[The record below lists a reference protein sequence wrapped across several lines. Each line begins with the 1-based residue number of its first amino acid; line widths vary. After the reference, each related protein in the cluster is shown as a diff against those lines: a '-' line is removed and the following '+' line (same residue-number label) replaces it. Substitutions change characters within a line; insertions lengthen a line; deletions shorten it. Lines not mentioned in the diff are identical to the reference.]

1 MTINGR
7 GRVLLL
13 LSSSSYRA
21 EDFLSAARRLHVDVT
36 VGSDYRNALEDEA
49 CGSTIELDFDDVEGS
64 IDAIRRLNEDES
76 LSAVV
81 AAEDAGTRLA
91 AAVSVALELPGNSP
105 VSVETCRRKDR
116 FRMALANSDIP
127 SPWYRTYPLE
137 TEPHEVARELEFPCV
152 VKPVELAASRGVVR
166 ANDVGELVG
175 AFAEARRATEETGCG
190 ALILV
195 EGYIPGDEVAL
206 EGILLKG
213 ELRTLAILD
222 KPDPLVGPYFEETMF
237 VTPSRLAPDVQ
248 RTIEKT
254 VARVTALIGLR
265 EGPIHAELRVNERG
279 VWPIEIA
286 PRTIGGLCARL
297 FRYRTGTA
305 LEELVLLHALGRELP
320 HQPEGP
326 ASGVMMIPI
335 PRAGVLTSISGVHA
349 AERVP
354 EVQEVSITARLGRH
368 IDPLPRGNRY
378 LGFIFARADSPE
390 TVERALRAAHSC
402 LNIRITVGSAEK
414 DERAQHTTTCS
425 STAINHEADG
435 NA

>member
-1 MTINGR
+1 MTIEGR
-7 GRVLLL
+7 RRVLLL
-13 LSSSSYRA
+13 VSSSSYRA
-21 EDFLSAARRLHVDVT
+21 EDFLSAADRLQVDVT
-36 VGSDYRNALEDEA
+36 VGSDYRNALADA
-49 CGSTIELDFDDVEGS
+49 VFGSTIELDFDDVAGS
-64 IDAIRRLNEDES
+64 IEAIRRLAEDRP

-81 AAEDAGTRLA
+81 AAEDAGVRVA
-91 AAVSVALELPGNSP
+91 AAASVALELPGNSLA
-105 VSVETCRRKDR
+105 SVETCRRKDR
-116 FRMALANSDIP
+116 FRLALADSGTL

-137 TEPHEVARELEFPCV
+137 TEPRAVARDLGFPCV

-166 ANDVGELVG
+166 ADDAEELVG
-175 AFAEARRATEETGCG
+175 AFAEARRATEESGRG
-190 ALILV
+190 DPILV

-206 EGILLKG
+206 EGILVGG
-213 ELRTLAILD
+213 ELRTLAVLD

-248 RTIEKT
+248 GEIEKV
-254 VARVTALIGLR
+254 VARVTALVGLR

-320 HQPEGP
+320 HQPDGP

-335 PRAGVLTSISGVHA
+335 PHAGVLTSIAGVDA
-349 AERVP
+349 AERLP

-378 LGFIFARADSPE
+378 LGFIFAQADSPE
-390 TVERALRAAHSC
+390 TVERALRDAHSC
-402 LNIRITVGSAEK
+402 LEIRIAIGSA
-414 DERAQHTTTCS
+414 DDGERP
-425 STAINHEADG
+425 
-435 NA
+435 

>member
-1 MTINGR
+1 MVTIEGR
-7 GRVLLL
+7 PRILLL

-21 EDFLSAARRLHVDVT
+21 EDFLSAAERLQVDVT
-36 VGSDYRNALEDEA
+36 VGSDYRNALADEVY
-49 CGSTIELDFDDVEGS
+49 GSTIELDFDDAAGSVE
-64 IDAIRRLNEDES
+64 AIRRLAEDRP

-81 AAEDAGTRLA
+81 AAEDAGTRLG

-105 VSVETCRRKDR
+105 ESVETCRRKDR
-116 FRMALANSDIP
+116 FRLALADSETL

-137 TEPHEVARELEFPCV
+137 TEPQTVARDLEFPCV
-152 VKPVELAASRGVVR
+152 VKPVELSASRGVVR
-166 ANDVGELVG
+166 ADDPEELVG
-175 AFAEARRATEETGCG
+175 AFVEARRATEESRLPGP
-190 ALILV
+190 ILV

-206 EGILLKG
+206 EGILMDG

-248 RTIEKT
+248 GRIEEA
-254 VARVTALIGLR
+254 VAGVTALVGLR
-265 EGPIHAELRVNERG
+265 EGPIHAELRINEQG

-305 LEELVLLHALGRELP
+305 LEELVLLHALGRPLP
-320 HQPEGP
+320 RETDGP

-335 PRAGVLTSISGVHA
+335 PHAGILTSIDGVDA

-354 EVQEVSITARLGRH
+354 EVQEVSITAPLGRH

-378 LGFIFARADSPE
+378 IGFIFARADSPE
-390 TVERALRAAHSC
+390 TVERALREAHSC
-402 LNIRITVGSAEK
+402 LDIRIAVESGK
-414 DERAQHTTTCS
+414 NGHRP
-425 STAINHEADG
+425 
-435 NA
+435 

>member
-1 MTINGR
+1 MTNKGR

-21 EDFLSAARRLHVDVT
+21 EDFLSAARRLQVDVT
-36 VGSDYRNALEDEA
+36 VGSDYRNALADVA
-49 CGSTIELDFDDVEGS
+49 CGSTIELNFDDVEGS
-64 IDAIRRLNEDES
+64 VDAIRGLAENQS

-91 AAVSVALELPGNSP
+91 AAVSAALDLPGNSP
-105 VSVETCRRKDR
+105 VSVETSRRKDR
-116 FRMALANSDIP
+116 FRLALANSDIL
-127 SPWYRTYPLE
+127 SPWYRTYPRE
-137 TEPHEVARELEFPCV
+137 TEPQEAARELEFPCV
-152 VKPVELAASRGVVR
+152 VKPVQLAASRGVVR
-166 ANDVGELVG
+166 ANDVGELVE
-175 AFAEARRATEETGCG
+175 AFAEARRATQEAGRG
-190 ALILV
+190 DPILV

-206 EGILLKG
+206 EGILQNG

-248 RTIEKT
+248 RTIENT
-254 VARVTALIGLR
+254 VARVIALVGLR

-335 PRAGVLTSISGVHA
+335 PRAGVLTSIAGVDA

-354 EVQEVSITARLGRH
+354 EVQEVSITAPLGRH

-378 LGFIFARADSPE
+378 LGFIFARADSPG
-390 TVERALRAAHSC
+390 TVERALREAHSC
-402 LNIRITVGSAEK
+402 LNIRITVGSGENAESGENG
-414 DERAQHTTTCS
+414 ERSWPVSA
-425 STAINHEADG
+425 EPMRD
-435 NA
+435 

>member
-1 MTINGR
+1 MTIKDQR
-7 GRVLLL
+7 RVLLL

-36 VGSDYRNALEDEA
+36 VGSDYRNALADQA
-49 CGSTIELDFDDVEGS
+49 FGSTLELDFDDVEGS
-64 IDAIRRLNEDES
+64 VDAIRRSAENQS

-91 AAVSVALELPGNSP
+91 AAVSAALDFPGNSL

-116 FRMALANSDIP
+116 FRTAIANSDIL
-127 SPWYRTYPLE
+127 SPWHRTYPLD
-137 TEPHEVARELEFPCV
+137 TKPQEVARELEFPCV

-166 ANDVGELVG
+166 ADDVEELVE
-175 AFAEARRATEETGCG
+175 AFAEARRATEEAGRG
-190 ALILV
+190 GPILV

-206 EGILLKG
+206 EGILVNG

-248 RTIEKT
+248 RRIEKA
-254 VARVTALIGLR
+254 VARVITLVGLR
-265 EGPIHAELRVNERG
+265 EGPIHAELRINKRG

-305 LEELVLLHALGRELP
+305 LEELVLLHALGREVP

-335 PRAGVLTSISGVHA
+335 PRAGVLKSVAGIDA
-349 AERVP
+349 AELVP
-354 EVQEVSITARLGRH
+354 EVQEVSITAPLGRH

-390 TVERALRAAHSC
+390 TVERALREAHSC
-402 LNIRITVGSAEK
+402 LKIHITVGSAENG
-414 DERAQHTTTCS
+414 ERPRPVSA
-425 STAINHEADG
+425 
-435 NA
+435 

>member
-1 MTINGR
+1 MTIEGR
-7 GRVLLL
+7 QRILLL

-21 EDFLSAARRLHVDVT
+21 EDFLSAAERLQVDVT
-36 VGSDYRNALEDEA
+36 VGSDYRSTLADEVY
-49 CGSTIELDFDDVEGS
+49 GSTIELDFDDVGGS
-64 IDAIRRLNEDES
+64 VEAIRRLAEDRP

-105 VSVETCRRKDR
+105 DSVETCRRKDR
-116 FRMALANSDIP
+116 FRLTLATSETP

-137 TEPHEVARELEFPCV
+137 IEPPALTHDLEFPCV
-152 VKPVELAASRGVVR
+152 VKPVELSASRGVVR
-166 ANDVGELVG
+166 ANNPEELVL
-175 AFAEARRATEETGCG
+175 AVAEARRATEESGGTGP
-190 ALILV
+190 ILV

-206 EGILLKG
+206 EGILVNG

-237 VTPSRLAPDVQ
+237 VTPSRLTPDVQ
-248 RTIEKT
+248 QGIEEV
-254 VARVTALIGLR
+254 VAEVTALVGLR
-265 EGPIHAELRVNERG
+265 EGPIHAELRINDQG
-279 VWPIEIA
+279 AWPIEIA

-305 LEELVLLHALGRELP
+305 LEELVLLHALGRPLP

-335 PRAGVLTSISGVHA
+335 PFAGVLTSIDGVDA
-349 AERVP
+349 AELVP
-354 EVQEVSITARLGRH
+354 EVQEVSITAPVGRH

-378 LGFIFARADSPE
+378 LGFIFALADAPE
-390 TVERALRAAHSC
+390 TVERALRDAHSR
-402 LNIRITVGSAEK
+402 LEIRIAGGVAENRGIDDDAEARWE
-414 DERAQHTTTCS
+414 DEGGMLR
-425 STAINHEADG
+425 
-435 NA
+435 